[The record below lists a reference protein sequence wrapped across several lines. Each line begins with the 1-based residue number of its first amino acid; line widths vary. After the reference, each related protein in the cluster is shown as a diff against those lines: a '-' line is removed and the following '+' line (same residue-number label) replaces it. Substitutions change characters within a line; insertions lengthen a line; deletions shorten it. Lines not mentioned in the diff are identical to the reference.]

1 MYRIEPPLTA
11 FTLDPAMEDQILRS
25 RPSGGDLIHA
35 AFTLDPDPAVIARGA
50 AELHSKGY
58 FEKVSDQAQ

>member
-1 MYRIEPPLTA
+1 
-11 FTLDPAMEDQILRS
+11 MEDQILRS

-58 FEKVSDQAQ
+58 FEKVSDHAQ

>member
-1 MYRIEPPLTA
+1 MIPSLTA